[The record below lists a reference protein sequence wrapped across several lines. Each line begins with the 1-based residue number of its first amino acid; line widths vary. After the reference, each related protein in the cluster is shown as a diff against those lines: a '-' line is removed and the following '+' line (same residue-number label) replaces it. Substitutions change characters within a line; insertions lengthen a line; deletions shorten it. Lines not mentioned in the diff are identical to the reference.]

1 MKKIPLAGINTQP
14 IARVIG
20 GLQLLLGGLMLTSIP
35 FSIYYKSGDAKSFL
49 VAGLICLTIGSLL
62 WFAVPKDDLDIRK
75 REGYLIVAL
84 GWLSMVIAGTLP
96 YLISGIISHPVDA
109 LFETISGMTTTGA
122 SILTDI
128 EAIPKGMLFWR
139 SMTQWIGGMGIIVL
153 TVALFPLLGIG
164 GIELF
169 VAEAPGPTSDKLHPR
184 IQETAKR
191 LWFIYVGLT
200 LLLTLLLWVLGMSF
214 YDAINHALTT
224 MATGGFS
231 TKNSSMA
238 YFDQAGIQYVI
249 IFFMFVAGT
258 NYTVIHHALRGRLS
272 RVRRAEEFWAYLFVV
287 LFLTGIICLNVIYNT
302 NHSFEQSFRE
312 SLFQVVSLVTTTGF
326 VTADYSQWGDAALV
340 LIFVMLFLGACAG
353 STSGG
358 IKLVRHIVFF
368 KNSILEF
375 KRILHP
381 RAIVPLKL
389 NGGVVAPRI
398 MTHIIIFLLLYLF
411 IFVVGSVIVAGMGLD
426 FTTAIGAV
434 ATSLGNVGP
443 GIGGVGPV
451 DNFAWLPYPVKF
463 FLSFLMLLGRLELF
477 TILVL
482 FTPYFWKMN

>member
-1 MKKIPLAGINTQP
+1 MSRQLFAGINIKP

-20 GLQLLLGGLMLTSIP
+20 GLQLLVGALMLTSIF
-35 FSIYYKSGDAKSFL
+35 FSLYYKSGDAQAFVIS
-49 VAGLICLTIGSLL
+49 GGICLAIGGLL
-62 WFAVPKDDLDIRK
+62 WFAVPKDNLDIRK

-84 GWLSMVIAGTLP
+84 GWLSMVLAGTLP
-96 YLISGIISHPVDA
+96 YLISGVIPHPIDA

-128 EAIPKGMLFWR
+128 EATPRGILFWR

-200 LLLTLLLWVLGMSF
+200 ALLGIILFFMGMSF

-231 TKNSSMA
+231 TKNASMA
-238 YFDQAGIQYVI
+238 HFNQPNIQYVI
-249 IFFMFVAGT
+249 ILFMFIAGT
-258 NYTVIHHALRGRLS
+258 NYTVIHHLLRGKLKK
-272 RVRRAEEFWAYLFVV
+272 VWRAEEFWAYLSVVVV
-287 LFLTGIICLNVIYNT
+287 LAGLLTFNVIYNT
-302 NHSFEQSFRE
+302 NYSFERSFRE
-312 SLFQVVSLVTTTGF
+312 SLFQTVSLITTTGF
-326 VTADYSQWGDAALV
+326 VSADYSRWGDAALV

-375 KRILHP
+375 KRLLHP

-389 NGGVVAPRI
+389 NGGVVAPRV

-411 IFVVGSVIVAGMGLD
+411 IFVVGSVIVAALGLD
-426 FTTAIGAV
+426 FNTAIGAV

-443 GIGGVGPV
+443 GIGKVGPI
-451 DNFAWLPYPVKF
+451 DNFAWLPYSVKF

-482 FTPYFWKMN
+482 FTPYFWKMH